1 MKKRKKLF
9 GILLAVVMTVAM
21 MTGCSAGKGGTSG
34 SGVKVGFLA
43 PTLQTEFMIGIDEK
57 LHEECD
63 NRGWDYVSAS
73 FDNDSAAAVSAIEN
87 MVTGNCNY
95 IVAMVSDT
103 SCDDALKAA
112 QEKGVKIIECGVET
126 AVHDLVLITDQYS
139 IGTQIGD
146 MAADW
151 LNSQLGGKG
160 NIVVYTT
167 YQNQDMQD
175 RGQGIQDAIKEKAP
189 NVNILEVVD
198 IGKDVVGSGTTT
210 TETMLQKYSDL
221 NGIVCYGDAAAVESV
236 EAVKAAGKDNEIFGV
251 FACDGTNQ
259 ALKGINDGTCMRGT
273 MYFEPVGSVMAE
285 YIQQMVDGKTV
296 DEAVE
301 TPIHAVTKA
310 NIADYYKAD
319 K

>member
-1 MKKRKKLF
+1 MKKRKRLF

-126 AVHDLVLITDQYS
+126 AVHDLVLKTDQYS

-151 LNSQLGGKG
+151 LNSQLGGEG

-175 RGQGIQDAIKEKAP
+175 RGQGIQ
-189 NVNILEVVD
+189 
-198 IGKDVVGSGTTT
+198 IGRASCRERV
-210 TETMLQKYSDL
+210 
-221 NGIVCYGDAAAVESV
+221 
-236 EAVKAAGKDNEIFGV
+236 
-251 FACDGTNQ
+251 
-259 ALKGINDGTCMRGT
+259 
-273 MYFEPVGSVMAE
+273 
-285 YIQQMVDGKTV
+285 
-296 DEAVE
+296 
-301 TPIHAVTKA
+301 
-310 NIADYYKAD
+310 
-319 K
+319 

>member
-1 MKKRKKLF
+1 MKKRKRLF

-126 AVHDLVLITDQYS
+126 AVHDLVLKTDQYS

-151 LNSQLGGKG
+151 LNSQLGGEG

-210 TETMLQKYSDL
+210 TETSTETGTETSASAPTQIL
-221 NGIVCYGDAAAVESV
+221 YGDANQDGRVDITDSV
-236 EAVKAAGKDNEIFGV
+236 VLNKAAAGAVQLSDSARANADCNADGV
-251 FACDGTNQ
+251 
-259 ALKGINDGTCMRGT
+259 L
-273 MYFEPVGSVMAE
+273 GSEDATILMQFLVKLIDQLPYTE
-285 YIQQMVDGKTV
+285 
-296 DEAVE
+296 
-301 TPIHAVTKA
+301 
-310 NIADYYKAD
+310 
-319 K
+319 

>member
-1 MKKRKKLF
+1 MFMAGIVPGILMGVALVIVVLLEANKHDIKPSRKKATAKERWSTFKDAFWGLMMPVIILG
-9 GILLAVVMTVAM
+9 GIY
-21 MTGCSAGKGGTSG
+21 GGIFT
-34 SGVKVGFLA
+34 
-43 PTLQTEFMIGIDEK
+43 PTE
-57 LHEECD
+57 
-63 NRGWDYVSAS
+63 
-73 FDNDSAAAVSAIEN
+73 AAAVSAIEN

-198 IGKDVVGSGTTT
+198 IGKDVVGAGTTT

-236 EAVKAAGKDNEIFGV
+236 EAVKAAGKDNENFGV